1 MATNLDGLSDQQLDD
16 LLRQCTETI
25 ETVYGRLE
33 QDSAM
38 TDGLRQLLR
47 ADDLLGK
54 FNELQLAD
62 KSNAEVILH
71 AAIAVLVNSQSVR
84 AIQAEKQTRRKD
96 WN

>member
-1 MATNLDGLSDQQLDD
+1 MASNLDGLSDQQLAN
-16 LLRQCTETI
+16 LLRHCTETI

-54 FNELQLAD
+54 FQELQVAD
-62 KSNAEVILH
+62 QSNAEMILH

-84 AIQAEKQTRRKD
+84 AIQAEKQTRLKD

>member
-1 MATNLDGLSDQQLDD
+1 MATKLEFLSDQQLNE

-25 ETVYGRLE
+25 ETVYGRIE
-33 QDSAM
+33 QDSVM

-47 ADDLLGK
+47 ADDLLEK
-54 FNELQLAD
+54 FHELQLAD

-84 AIQAEKQTRRKD
+84 AIQAEKQVRRKD

>member
-1 MATNLDGLSDQQLDD
+1 
-16 LLRQCTETI
+16 
-25 ETVYGRLE
+25 
-33 QDSAM
+33 M

>member
-1 MATNLDGLSDQQLDD
+1 MATNLHGLSDLQLDD

-54 FNELQLAD
+54 FHELQLAD

>member
-25 ETVYGRLE
+25 EAVYVRLE

-47 ADDLLGK
+47 AGDLLGK
-54 FNELQLAD
+54 LNELQLAD
-62 KSNAEVILH
+62 KSNAELILH

-84 AIQAEKQTRRKD
+84 AIQAEKQARRKD
-96 WN
+96 RN